1 MSVLYST
8 YRRVLYSTYRYM
20 TNIHVVICTAVLT
33 IACLAISHRLILLI
47 LLDQHH
53 HDHDHFNHP
62 AVKPSRSN
70 EAQRK
75 EAIRKKVQ
83 EEEAGTRTAAAA
95 AQSIYAPMRV
105 ATTHAQAGAVG
116 RPPPLSSSSSSSNNE
131 SHCPRSV
138 ESSYRSTDSASVVDD
153 LHWCHGAK
161 NKHRVEIGRS
171 WGSLSKRDKFK
182 WDKLNWCDDDDY
194 DHDNDYV

>member
-1 MSVLYST
+1 MC
-8 YRRVLYSTYRYM
+8 TYRYM
-20 TNIHVVICTAVLT
+20 TNIHVVICTTVLT
-33 IACLAISHRLILLI
+33 IACLAISHRLILLV

-53 HDHDHFNHP
+53 HDHDHDHFHHP
-62 AVKPSRSN
+62 AVKLSRSN

-75 EAIRKKVQ
+75 EAIRKNEQ
-83 EEEAGTRTAAAA
+83 EEVAGTRTAAA
-95 AQSIYAPMRV
+95 QSTYAPIRV

-116 RPPPLSSSSSSSNNE
+116 RPPPPLSSSRSSSSNNE

-153 LHWCHGAK
+153 LHWCYVARD
-161 NKHRVEIGRS
+161 KHRVVIGRS

-182 WDKLNWCDDDDY
+182 WDKLNWCDDYDYDPDY
-194 DHDNDYV
+194 DHDYVYV

>member
-1 MSVLYST
+1 M
-8 YRRVLYSTYRYM
+8 YSTYRYM
-20 TNIHVVICTAVLT
+20 TNIHVVICTTVLT
-33 IACLAISHRLILLI
+33 IACLAISHRLILLV

-53 HDHDHFNHP
+53 HDHDHDHFHHP

-75 EAIRKKVQ
+75 EAIRKKEQ
-83 EEEAGTRTAAAA
+83 ELAGTRTAAAA
-95 AQSIYAPMRV
+95 AAQSTYAPIRV

-116 RPPPLSSSSSSSNNE
+116 RPPPPLSSKVSRSSSNNNE

-153 LHWCHGAK
+153 LHWCHVARD
-161 NKHRVEIGRS
+161 KHRVVIGRS

-182 WDKLNWCDDDDY
+182 WDRLNWCDDY

>member
-1 MSVLYST
+1 
-8 YRRVLYSTYRYM
+8 M
-20 TNIHVVICTAVLT
+20 TNIHVVICTTVLT
-33 IACLAISHRLILLI
+33 IACLAISHRLILLV

-53 HDHDHFNHP
+53 HDHDHDHFHHP

-75 EAIRKKVQ
+75 EAIRKKEQ
-83 EEEAGTRTAAAA
+83 ELAGTRTAAAA
-95 AQSIYAPMRV
+95 AAQSTYAPIRV

-116 RPPPLSSSSSSSNNE
+116 RPPPPLSSKVSRSSSNNNE

-153 LHWCHGAK
+153 LHWCHVARD
-161 NKHRVEIGRS
+161 KHRVVIGRS

-182 WDKLNWCDDDDY
+182 WDRLNWCDDY